1 MSFTLTAWLLGLAV
15 VIFAGSLYFGRKAEP
30 LTRLSY
36 VPWTAL
42 QFTALVAIF
51 VLGAHL
57 FSEWRG
63 EPLIGTRSPLRG
75 L

>member
-1 MSFTLTAWLLGLAV
+1 MDFERTLMLLIGSAV
-15 VIFAGSLYFGRKAEP
+15 CFAVSLFLGKKAEP
-30 LTRLSY
+30 MTRLSY
-36 VPWTAL
+36 VPWTGI
-42 QFTALVAIF
+42 QFLCLLMIF

-63 EPLIGTRSPLRG
+63 TPLVGTRNPLRG

>member
-1 MSFTLTAWLLGLAV
+1 MTFEVTAWLLGFALGVLGLSLWLA
-15 VIFAGSLYFGRKAEP
+15 RKAEP

-36 VPWTAL
+36 VPWTAI
-42 QFTALVAIF
+42 QFTAMVAIF

-57 FSEWRG
+57 YSEWRG